1 MSSCPHFG
9 DASLM
14 TELKDVREISH
25 LAYGF
30 IGSKALFAALD
41 LDLFTILSNGS
52 KTRSELASET
62 RVKPNPLA
70 SLLAALTAVGLVV
83 RDGDAFANSAA
94 AAEYLVRGGRNFFGD
109 YYRLQIDKQI
119 YPTLQQ
125 LTDSLAG
132 RPTKS
137 IYGLIQDPREA
148 ELFSSAQH
156 QGSTGPAIKL
166 SRAIDLAKSKSLLDV
181 AGGTGAFSIALCRR
195 YPELRATIVDF
206 PSVIPVARRYVE
218 EAGLADRIELV
229 AGDALEFD
237 WPDGQDVVLM
247 SYLVSAV
254 AESDIDVLLTR
265 AMSAL
270 RPGGMLIVHDFMLD
284 QDRAGPREAAMWL
297 LASVVGG
304 TDSVSFSAEELIAR
318 LERRAF
324 TNAKSEVLI
333 PQITKVVTARA
344 PGG

>member
-1 MSSCPHFG
+1 
-9 DASLM
+9 M
-14 TELKDVREISH
+14 TEELKHVREISH

-52 KTRSELASET
+52 RSRSELATET
-62 RVKPNPLA
+62 GVKPNRLA

-94 AAEYLVRGGRNFFGD
+94 AEQYLVRGGRNFFGD

-119 YPTLQQ
+119 YPTLEQ
-125 LTDSLAG
+125 LGDSLAG

-137 IYGLIQDPREA
+137 IYGLIQDSREA

-156 QGSTGPAIKL
+156 QGSTGPAIL
-166 SRAIDLAKSKSLLDV
+166 LAREIDLAGRKSLLDI

-195 YPELRATIVDF
+195 YPELRATIVDC

-218 EAGLADRIELV
+218 EAGLLGRIELL
-229 AGDALEFD
+229 AGDALEVE
-237 WPDGQDVVLM
+237 WPGGQDVLLM
-247 SYLVSAV
+247 SYLLSAV
-254 AESDIDVLLTR
+254 NETDITVLLSR
-265 AMSAL
+265 SLSAL
-270 RPGGMLIVHDFMLD
+270 TPGGLLIVHDFMLD
-284 QDRAGPREAAMWL
+284 EDRSGPREAAMWI

-304 TDSVSFSAEELIAR
+304 QDTIAFSAEELIAR
-318 LERRAF
+318 LERRGFRDAR
-324 TNAKSEVLI
+324 SEVLI

-344 PGG
+344 PRS